1 MSRNHAPASSSPA
14 PASAADPLAD
24 ALSLVRL
31 SGALLF
37 LVDASDPW
45 CVDIP
50 HTDSYRAILTSPRQH
65 VISYHV
71 VLEGTGLASVPGE
84 APVRFGPGDVIVFPQ
99 GDAYRMESAPGTPPE
114 FSPDEVV
121 GFFKTLASGDLP
133 HIVPEGGGGD
143 PRALFM
149 CGFLACDSK
158 PFNPVLAKLKRML
171 VVKLPENGNDS
182 LRKLIEVARAEFQ
195 SPKAGGRSVRLHLC
209 ELIFIETLRRHA
221 VAHSDLSEGW
231 LAALADPVVGP
242 AIAAIHA
249 DPAADWSLDRLARQV
264 LSSRSVLAGRFRE
277 KTGQGPM
284 QYLTSWRM
292 QVAARGLR
300 ESRSS
305 IAEIAWTVGYRSE
318 AAFSRAFKKVTGQP
332 PGAWRREL

>member
-1 MSRNHAPASSSPA
+1 MSRNHAPSSSSPA
-14 PASAADPLAD
+14 PASVADPLDD
-24 ALSLVRL
+24 ALSQVRL

-50 HTDSYRAILTSPRQH
+50 HTDRYRTLLTSPRQH

-71 VLEGTGLASVPGE
+71 VLEGSGTASVPDQE
-84 APVRFGPGDVIVFPQ
+84 PVPFKKGDVIVFPQ

-121 GFFKTLASGDLP
+121 GFFETLASGDLP

-149 CGFLACDSK
+149 CGFLACDSR
-158 PFNPVLAKLKRML
+158 PFNPILAKLQRML

-195 SPKAGGRSVRLHLC
+195 SPKTGGRSVRLHLC
-209 ELIFIETLRRHA
+209 ELIFIETLRRHV
-221 VAHSDLSEGW
+221 VAHADLSEGW
-231 LAALADPVVGP
+231 LAALSDPVVGP

-249 DPAADWSLDRLARQV
+249 DPMAEWSLDRLARQV
-264 LSSRSVLAGRFRE
+264 PSSRSVLAERFRD
-277 KTGQGPM
+277 KIGQGPM

-292 QVAARGLR
+292 QITARRLR

-305 IAEIAWTVGYRSE
+305 IAEIAWTVGYRSD

-332 PGAWRREL
+332 PGAWRRDL